1 MKAITIDDVATFANV
16 SKSTVSQYLNGRYE
30 YMSDKTK
37 IRIREAIEELGYQPN
52 IIARSLKQK
61 STKTIGVI
69 VANILHSFSTQVIRA
84 IEDVFHTYDFHM
96 IVCNADDKPEK
107 EKKYIDMLRAKQVD
121 GLIIFPTGGNM
132 ELYQKLIQGNF
143 PLIFLDRFVKD
154 LPIPSVML
162 DNFEASRLAVQYLH
176 EQDCERIGII
186 TASTI
191 QNVSPRME
199 RIQGFNQAMEQL
211 GKPICPDYI
220 HSVET
225 HMVQNVVEKMIHLK
239 QPPDGLIAG
248 NDLTLLAILHTLK
261 EKSVEMKLVGID
273 DVPFANLMNPPLTT
287 IAQPTFDMGKAAAEL
302 LLKKINHE
310 QEECTPIKRFPP
322 TLLVR

>member
-37 IRIREAIEELGYQPN
+37 VRIREAIEELGYQPN

-96 IVCNADDKPEK
+96 IVCNADDNPEK
-107 EKKYIDMLRAKQVD
+107 EKKYIEMLRAKQVD
-121 GLIIFPTGGNM
+121 GLIIFPTGGNI
-132 ELYQKLIQGNF
+132 ELYKKLTQGNF
-143 PLIFLDRFVKD
+143 PLIFLDRFVND
-154 LPIPSVML
+154 LPIPSIML

-176 EQDCERIGII
+176 EQGCERIGII

-191 QNVSPRME
+191 QNVSPRIE
-199 RIQGFNQAMEQL
+199 RLQGFNQAMNQL
-211 GKPICPDYI
+211 EKPICTDYI
-220 HSVET
+220 QSVET
-225 HMVQNVVEKMIHLK
+225 HMVQNVLEQMIHLE

-261 EKSVEMKLVGID
+261 EKSVDMKLVGID

-287 IAQPTFDMGKAAAEL
+287 IAQPTFEMGKAAAEL
-302 LLKKINHE
+302 LLQIINHE
-310 QEECTPIKRFPP
+310 QEEYTHIKRFTP